1 MIVPGSNQQSSL
13 GLTISHNKFGNESLA
28 TQDVRMLFADSA
40 SYSCTTSQSSSCFGE
55 VLYNTTADTSLN
67 IGPILFTENLING
80 GCAGGSGTCY
90 SPIVY
95 SYVQHIRQSQFGGE
109 LTGTQP
115 YYCLQ
120 FDSSITPGNNYVDHS
135 NICGP
140 FLVEGFATQFTT
152 VSNIP
157 GYAISTDI
165 TGDMKYTDGTVNQP
179 FMAGAGPES
188 FNNLLAIPIAAIG
201 TIGTPSSDSVT
212 TLNDATFGNQAVTV
226 TMTNGN
232 GGDQFGTGL
241 KGTPVYGK
249 NSWIDV
255 YLRQGSSGTPATAV
269 EVAITDGFS
278 TPRLITK
285 TVNLT
290 SAWTRYKIPFV
301 LTTAPAHTPPR
312 FGVFSVNGA
321 AGNLTVDIAR
331 PKIYQADEPLG
342 GGQFLEALNAPNI
355 TKVAAMPIMAC
366 DGQVITNA
374 VNTTAS
380 SSTVTFSSAA
390 NYTFSAIDVGK
401 YITIPGAGASGGPL
415 NTTIT
420 GVTSGT
426 QITLSTAATTAV
438 TSITNVTTT
447 ASSTS
452 VTSTSGIWAAGDV
465 GKTII
470 IPGAGANGTTLTTTI
485 ATYVSATSI
494 TVTAAPSTSIAGT
507 GVASYASSTFTQ
519 LGNTTF
525 GHADDVALQN
535 IVNNT
540 SAAGGG
546 TIELPSAVCV
556 LTTGVQWATNVGLVG
571 QGAGKSILKWIST
584 SDQTTGM
591 IYDVNGSSTCSY
603 GQASMMMN
611 PYFAYFEMD
620 DIAGTDATYNGAAKG
635 ISIYCAVNGI
645 YDHLYIHDTPATSL
659 ANDENMPATE
669 TNNLLVNCG
678 RLANGTTSV
687 GGACIG
693 NGSHGNPFEG
703 WVITGNTIINPN
715 HYGIFIETQNTT
727 SLLTNATITGNI
739 IYEGA
744 QSEGNISQL
753 SCAIG
758 NSGMLGMAITGN
770 SVYGNS
776 SAQTWGGV
784 CVDGGTLQN
793 AAAAETLI
801 EGNFIYGVYTGILV
815 NYGPVVPKTYKART
829 LINGNSIQNVY
840 NIGIELINNTS
851 TPGDMDGIQI
861 SNNLISSGG
870 STGILLTAA
879 SAGATASNIQIY
891 GNTIM
896 NNATTASTNYR
907 QSGIGFMN
915 NVSGLDVKNNYIYDD
930 NASTQKYAIG
940 IETGVTL
947 SNADIE
953 GNNGTG
959 SPTAFFEN
967 LGTIT
972 GIVRNNAGLNP
983 IGPATITPT
992 TGVAYACGNTPTTIY
1007 LSGGTVT
1014 GISKN
1019 GTSLPTTLN
1028 QVPCEPGQSV
1038 TFTFSGGTTF
1048 ISDTQ

>member
-1 MIVPGSNQQSSL
+1 MKKFLSLILVLFAGTVVGQSVPGGSVAPGQVLTSAKWNSSMAAKADVAGGTLTTPTITNPSITGLNLSVTGLTGNLPCANDATYTGLYSGAPPVTNSGCTQTLRDTLSLADYVNVNASGYVRARWSTSLNYSVGNVTTNGTTTVSCAGGSPSSCWTAADVGNPIVILVENTSNVYQGTITSFGSASSITVSPAVSFSTTRGFSYTGTDDTAAMNTAMSAAISQNRCLYIPARTVSNTGFFYATGSGSTGWLSPCIVGDNNNKSLIFLGINSRLIDDNSYWLSGTMARVGYYGGLGIVRNRYTSTDVTLAPFVWQDNSFRDYQYAAIGINSPDMPYKIIANNSFQGLNTITSIGYADVGAGPSNIDHNAFVNDRIHIKLSGPAGYKITNNDFIEFYTDPTNVRSAIMIVPGSNQQSSL

-571 QGAGKSILKWIST
+571 QNCPEWA
-584 SDQTTGM
+584 
-591 IYDVNGSSTCSY
+591 
-603 GQASMMMN
+603 
-611 PYFAYFEMD
+611 ER
-620 DIAGTDATYNGAAKG
+620 
-635 ISIYCAVNGI
+635 
-645 YDHLYIHDTPATSL
+645 LYRRTP
-659 ANDENMPATE
+659 
-669 TNNLLVNCG
+669 
-678 RLANGTTSV
+678 
-687 GGACIG
+687 
-693 NGSHGNPFEG
+693 
-703 WVITGNTIINPN
+703 
-715 HYGIFIETQNTT
+715 
-727 SLLTNATITGNI
+727 
-739 IYEGA
+739 
-744 QSEGNISQL
+744 
-753 SCAIG
+753 
-758 NSGMLGMAITGN
+758 
-770 SVYGNS
+770 
-776 SAQTWGGV
+776 
-784 CVDGGTLQN
+784 
-793 AAAAETLI
+793 
-801 EGNFIYGVYTGILV
+801 
-815 NYGPVVPKTYKART
+815 
-829 LINGNSIQNVY
+829 
-840 NIGIELINNTS
+840 
-851 TPGDMDGIQI
+851 
-861 SNNLISSGG
+861 
-870 STGILLTAA
+870 
-879 SAGATASNIQIY
+879 
-891 GNTIM
+891 
-896 NNATTASTNYR
+896 
-907 QSGIGFMN
+907 
-915 NVSGLDVKNNYIYDD
+915 
-930 NASTQKYAIG
+930 
-940 IETGVTL
+940 
-947 SNADIE
+947 
-953 GNNGTG
+953 
-959 SPTAFFEN
+959 
-967 LGTIT
+967 
-972 GIVRNNAGLNP
+972 
-983 IGPATITPT
+983 
-992 TGVAYACGNTPTTIY
+992 
-1007 LSGGTVT
+1007 
-1014 GISKN
+1014 
-1019 GTSLPTTLN
+1019 
-1028 QVPCEPGQSV
+1028 
-1038 TFTFSGGTTF
+1038 
-1048 ISDTQ
+1048 